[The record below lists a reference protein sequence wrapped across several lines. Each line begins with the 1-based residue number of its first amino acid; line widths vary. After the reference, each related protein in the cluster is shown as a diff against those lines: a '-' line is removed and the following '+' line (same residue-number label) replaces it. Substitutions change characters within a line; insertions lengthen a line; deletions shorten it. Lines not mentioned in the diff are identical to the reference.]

1 MGFSTVQEIVT
12 KTCKCIV
19 DTMMSEMLPRP
30 TNETWKSIADDFNTL
45 CNFPNCI
52 GALDGKHFN
61 IQSPPNSGSLYFN
74 YKKTFSV
81 VLMALVDANYNFT
94 IVNVGSYGKN
104 SDGGIFANSNLGKE
118 LQRNNLSLPEAS
130 YLPGSSTTAPY
141 VLVGDEA
148 FPLKTYLMRPFP
160 GTNLS
165 TDKRIFNYRLSRA
178 RRVVEN
184 TFGQLT
190 SKFRIYNRRI
200 HALPKNVDNIILS
213 TCILHNFIKKY
224 DKETLF
230 AEVASTNE
238 TLAAYDDLPAVGLNA
253 SREAFHVR
261 DTFKSYFISQ
271 AGAVPW
277 QNNRI

>member
-1 MGFSTVQEIVT
+1 ME
-12 KTCKCIV
+12 
-19 DTMMSEMLPRP
+19 
-30 TNETWKSIADDFNTL
+30 
-45 CNFPNCI
+45 
-52 GALDGKHFN
+52 N
-61 IQSPPNSGSLYFN
+61 ILTSNPPNSGSLYFN

-118 LQRNNLSLPEAS
+118 LQRKNLSLPAS
-130 YLPGSSTTAPY
+130 YRPGSSTAPY

-148 FPLKTYLMRPFP
+148 FPLKTYLMRPYP

-190 SKFRIYNRRI
+190 SKFRICNRRI
-200 HALPKNVDNIILS
+200 HALPKNFDNIILS
-213 TCILHNFIKKY
+213 MCILHNFIKKY
-224 DKETLF
+224 DKETNLF
-230 AEVASTNE
+230 AEVA

-253 SREAFHVR
+253 SIEAFYVS
-261 DTFKSYFISQ
+261 DTFKSYFISP

>member
-45 CNFPNCI
+45 WNFPNCI
-52 GALDGKHFN
+52 EALDGKHFN

-148 FPLKTYLMRPFP
+148 FPLKTYLMRPYP

-178 RRVVEN
+178 VYLVQ
-184 TFGQLT
+184 G
-190 SKFRIYNRRI
+190 
-200 HALPKNVDNIILS
+200 
-213 TCILHNFIKKY
+213 
-224 DKETLF
+224 
-230 AEVASTNE
+230 
-238 TLAAYDDLPAVGLNA
+238 G
-253 SREAFHVR
+253 
-261 DTFKSYFISQ
+261 
-271 AGAVPW
+271 
-277 QNNRI
+277 

>member
-1 MGFSTVQEIVT
+1 
-12 KTCKCIV
+12 
-19 DTMMSEMLPRP
+19 
-30 TNETWKSIADDFNTL
+30 
-45 CNFPNCI
+45 
-52 GALDGKHFN
+52 
-61 IQSPPNSGSLYFN
+61 
-74 YKKTFSV
+74 
-81 VLMALVDANYNFT
+81 
-94 IVNVGSYGKN
+94 
-104 SDGGIFANSNLGKE
+104 
-118 LQRNNLSLPEAS
+118 
-130 YLPGSSTTAPY
+130 
-141 VLVGDEA
+141 
-148 FPLKTYLMRPFP
+148 MRPYP

-200 HALPKNVDNIILS
+200 HALPKNFDNIILS

-224 DKETLF
+224 DKETNLF

-253 SREAFHVR
+253 SREAFYVR
-261 DTFKSYFISQ
+261 DTFKSYFISP
-271 AGAVPW
+271 AGALPW